1 LKGLLSGDGAHG
13 FVKLLDCR
21 VEFGL
26 ALFEILLGV
35 LGLEFEG
42 KLTAELDSFLEGLAV
57 RSDLIVSGTVNKV
70 CNANLLL
77 FHGEMVSINDYEQSN

>member
-1 LKGLLSGDGAHG
+1 MNGLLSGDGAHG
-13 FVKLLDCR
+13 FIKLLDFR

-26 ALFEILLGV
+26 ALFEIFLGV

-42 KLTAELDSFLEGLAV
+42 KLTAELDSFLEELAV

-70 CNANLLL
+70 WDASLLL
-77 FHGEMVSINDYEQSN
+77 FHGEIVSINDYEQTN